1 MVDEKGSQ
9 EIGEL
14 LGRIGI
20 SIFAVGVGVTLS
32 NIALAATMIF
42 IAIFGFTLPAA
53 VVLLIGL
60 AVVMGVGYVVAD
72 QSSKLKDKIWGS

>member
-1 MVDEKGSQ
+1 MVNEKGSR
-9 EIGEL
+9 EAGEL
-14 LGRIGI
+14 LGRVRI
-20 SIFAVGVGVTLS
+20 SIFAVDVGVTLS

-60 AVVMGVGYVVAD
+60 AVVMGVSYFVAD